1 MYKDK
6 SSFSMYMGGSF
17 MKNFILL
24 LILSLI
30 AIPAF
35 AACSLEYD
43 KPCTAST
50 ETISMPVQNERI
62 EPNPFDETREK
73 ALQNESA
80 NRGIINNQYQETD
93 YNSNCQFG
101 VCLPE
106 RK

>member
-1 MYKDK
+1 
-6 SSFSMYMGGSF
+6 
-17 MKNFILL
+17 MKNFV
-24 LILSLI
+24 LISVLSLL
-30 AIPAF
+30 ATPVF
-35 AACSLEYD
+35 AACSVDYN

-50 ETISMPVQNERI
+50 ETIGMPAPNERL

-73 ALQNESA
+73 ALQNEFS
-80 NRGIINNQYQETD
+80 NHSIINNQYQQSD